1 MLLIVTHITRYL
13 DLKTVRA
20 VPCAVCASSVLVLTA
35 ARVPSPGFTHPHVR
49 APAGLCG
56 RLLCPGGPA
65 GVQLH
70 EFAVSLSSA
79 KCHRVRVLL
88 AARGLPISP
97 IMAISEYSLLPNF
110 CHCEGV
116 RVESHLV
123 VLICLTTSEGI
134 SRTSLVL
141 CASGSVRC
149 LFMLS
154 AQLFHFLYLLLSPM
168 CTNSLQFGNLF
179 ITLL

>member
-1 MLLIVTHITRYL
+1 MSLQFH
-13 DLKTVRA
+13 
-20 VPCAVCASSVLVLTA
+20 SVLPNATML
-35 ARVPSPGFTHPHVR
+35 
-49 APAGLCG
+49 
-56 RLLCPGGPA
+56 
-65 GVQLH
+65 
-70 EFAVSLSSA
+70 
-79 KCHRVRVLL
+79 VLL

-110 CHCEGV
+110 CHCERV

-123 VLICLTTSEGI
+123 LLICLTTSEGI